1 MSHKILIVD
10 DEPDLREILQYNL
23 EAAGYET
30 DLAASAEEALEKLTD
45 EHSLLL
51 LDVMM
56 GGMSGLAL
64 AEHLRGELNNSTPII
79 FLTAKDR
86 EEDMLA
92 GFSAGGDDYISKP
105 FSLQEVLARV
115 KAVLKRTVKPAP
127 AAKLCLGDLSILVQ
141 KKEVRIGGE
150 EIRLS
155 PKEYGILALLASEP
169 GRSFSREDILAEV
182 WRGESYVLDR
192 TVDVHIA
199 RIRRKLEHSS
209 LRLAN
214 RQGYGYC
221 LEECS
226 TSKA

>member
-1 MSHKILIVD
+1 MSHRILIVD

-30 DLAASAEEALEKLTD
+30 DLAASAEEALEKLTA

-56 GGMSGLAL
+56 GGMSGFAL
-64 AEHLRGELNNSTPII
+64 AEHLRDELNNSTPII

-92 GFSAGGDDYISKP
+92 GFSAGADDYISKP

-115 KAVLKRTVKPAP
+115 KAVLKRT
-127 AAKLCLGDLSILVQ
+127 AKQAQASELRLGNLSVNVQ

-169 GRSFSREDILAEV
+169 GRSFSREEILADV

-209 LRLAN
+209 LRLVN

-221 LEECS
+221 LEEC
-226 TSKA
+226 TTPNA

>member
-30 DLAASAEEALEKLTD
+30 DLAVSAEEALEKLTA

-56 GGMSGLAL
+56 GGMSGFAL

-209 LRLAN
+209 LRLAI

-226 TSKA
+226 TPNA